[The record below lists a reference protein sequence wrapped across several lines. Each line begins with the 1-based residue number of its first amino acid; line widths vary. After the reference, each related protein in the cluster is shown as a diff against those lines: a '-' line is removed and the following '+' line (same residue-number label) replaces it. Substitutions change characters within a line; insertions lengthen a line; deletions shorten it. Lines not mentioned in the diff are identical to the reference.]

1 MLRSSLT
8 LSRPSAALSSLFF
21 VVWSAACGDIDRR
34 NLSSTA
40 PCSTPGAC
48 EPTGGGGTMAL
59 GGGGGTESAGGTAG
73 TSEGGTGGASL
84 GNGGGATTSGAGTAG
99 AEANAGSG
107 GDGNTSLGGA
117 AGAAGTPGA
126 GGTTSSSTG
135 GMSGDGGNAGAP
147 VDPNACPRELL
158 GNGGFEAGLA
168 PWLAFTTGDD
178 PLDYSAGDPTVEIT
192 PFAGQRMG
200 WLGGVPS
207 EVNRLSQEVTLP
219 TNATSVTLGGAVRIQ
234 IFEPHALID
243 FLRGS
248 LVAPG
253 QRIPIFERNN
263 GDATEDWVTLS
274 APPVDIAAFAGQTL
288 TLELESEIGVG
299 PGTNFFLDDLSL
311 IVECGP

>member
-1 MLRSSLT
+1 MLRSSPT
-8 LSRPSAALSSLFF
+8 LPRPSAALSSLFF

-34 NLSSTA
+34 NLSSTP

-73 TSEGGTGGASL
+73 TSEGGVGGASL
-84 GNGGGATTSGAGTAG
+84 GNGGSATTSGGGTAG

-107 GDGNTSLGGA
+107 GDGNTSGGA

-126 GGTTSSSTG
+126 GGTTSSTG
-135 GMSGDGGNAGAP
+135 GMSGDGGTAGAP
-147 VDPNACPRELL
+147 LDPNACPRELL

-168 PWLAFTTGDD
+168 PWVAFTTGDD

-207 EVNRLSQEVTLP
+207 EVNRLSQEVALP
-219 TNATSVTLGGAVRIQ
+219 ANATSVTLGGAVRIQ

-274 APPVDIAAFAGQTL
+274 APPIDISAFAGQTL

-299 PGTNFFLDDLSL
+299 PGTNFFLDDVSL